1 MSLASQQKL
10 QDVFQVWRNRLQQKK
25 RSRALTTPLIL
36 IITTLAIGV
45 TVTTSYKVLKEL
57 ILGRLQEKALLQIHQ
72 GTDEIDQWLA
82 TRSAE
87 VQTIANTDIVRS
99 LTWPDINPYL
109 QREIK
114 RINEFFVFGITYPNG
129 SFYTTEAG
137 KSDKKNGDRDY
148 IQKGLAGQ
156 VNISDPFIGRTTG
169 IPAIAIASPIRQS
182 NDLAATPRGVIFG
195 SLKVDRVTQV
205 VNQLN
210 YGKNSYAFALN
221 SQGQAIIHPK
231 SEFMFS
237 ADKPA
242 PSLLQS
248 PDPHLAAIAFRMV
261 NKEQGIKLI
270 SIDGTTKYVAYVPLK
285 QANWSVAL
293 VIPRENIESQLGAL
307 NILGSILGGLLVIA
321 IFMGWWQIH
330 LSEQANAQV
339 ILLSQQKTTLR
350 HQAQELEQTLRELQ
364 QAQSQLIHTEKM
376 SSLGQLVAG
385 VAHEINNPVSF
396 IYSNIAPANEY
407 IQDLLRLLQLYQQHY
422 PNPVPEIEDQAEAID
437 LDFLIADLPHLL
449 ASMKVGANR
458 IKEIVLSL
466 RTFSRLDEAD
476 MKAVNIHEGIDS
488 TLMILEPRLKTTS
501 NRPAIEVSKQY
512 GDIPLINCY
521 AGQLNQV
528 FLNILTNAIDAVEE
542 SFAKNDFSLTQN
554 KGQIHIHTQLT
565 SEQQLM
571 IRITDNGLGVPENIK
586 QRLFDPFFTTKPIG
600 KGTGLGLSISYQIVT
615 EKHQGKLECI
625 SFPGKGA
632 QFAICIP
639 CNTAGIAI
647 I

>member
-10 QDVFQVWRNRLQQKK
+10 QDVFQLWRDRLQQKK
-25 RSRALTTPLIL
+25 RSRAFTTPLIL
-36 IITTLAIGV
+36 MITTLAIGV
-45 TVTTSYKVLKEL
+45 TVTTSYKILRGL
-57 ILGRLQEKALLQIHQ
+57 ILERLQEKALLQVHQ

-87 VQTIANTDIVRS
+87 IKAIANTDTVNALKWS
-99 LTWPDINPYL
+99 DINPYL
-109 QREIK
+109 QRELK
-114 RINEFFVFGITYPNG
+114 RINEFFVFGLTYPDG

-137 KSDKKNGDRDY
+137 KSNQKNHDRDY

-156 VNISDPFIGRTTG
+156 VNVSDPFIGRTTG
-169 IPAIAIASPIRQS
+169 IPAIAIASPIRPS
-182 NDLAATPRGVIFG
+182 NNLATTPVGVIFG

-205 VNQLN
+205 VNKLN

-221 SQGQAIIHPK
+221 SQGQAIIHPN
-231 SEFMFS
+231 SALMFS
-237 ADKPA
+237 ADKPV

-248 PDPHLAAIAFRMV
+248 PDPNLAAIARRMV
-261 NKEQGIKLI
+261 NKEQAIKLI
-270 SIDGTTKYVAYVPLK
+270 SIDGTKKYVAYVPLK

-307 NILGSILGGLLVIA
+307 NILASILGALLVIA
-321 IFMGWWQIH
+321 VVVSWRQIY
-330 LSEQANAQV
+330 LSEHAKAQV
-339 ILLSQQKTTLR
+339 ILLSQQKKTLR

-422 PNPVPEIEDQAEAID
+422 PDPVPEIQDEAEAID
-437 LDFLIADLPHLL
+437 LEFLIADLPHLL
-449 ASMKVGANR
+449 TSMKVGANR

-466 RTFSRLDEAD
+466 RNFSRLDEAD

-488 TLMILEPRLKTTS
+488 TLMILEPRFKATS

-512 GDIPLINCY
+512 GDIPLVNCY

-528 FLNILTNAIDAVEE
+528 FLNILTNAIDAIED
-542 SFAKNDFSLTQN
+542 SFTKSHLSSTEN
-554 KGQIHIHTQLT
+554 KGKIQIYTQLT
-565 SEQQLM
+565 SDQQLM
-571 IRITDNGLGVPENIK
+571 IRITDNGLGIPENIQ
-586 QRLFDPFFTTKPIG
+586 QRLFDPFFTTKPVG

-615 EKHQGKLECI
+615 EKHQGKLRCI
-625 SFPGKGA
+625 SSPGKGA
-632 QFAICIP
+632 EFAICIP
-639 CNTAGIAI
+639 CSTAGI
-647 I
+647 